1 LIEIREIKRHVRSYG
16 KADPMR
22 IDRDAA
28 YKIEYLGALRGTAVD
43 AMINRDLKQVETLQ
57 IRASPFGNS
66 GTVADAYCR
75 TPPPISFRHTEHCNA
90 PLFRKRKQII
100 IVVG

>member
-1 LIEIREIKRHVRSYG
+1 MTAAFRPYG

-22 IDRDAA
+22 IDWNAA
-28 YKIEYLGALRGTAVD
+28 YKIEDLGALRGAAVD

-66 GTVADAYCR
+66 GTVAEAYCR
-75 TPPPISFRHTEHCNA
+75 TPPPIGFRHTEHYN
-90 PLFRKRKQII
+90 PPPVRKRQQII
-100 IVVG
+100 IVVEE